1 MHPPRAH
8 SISPHIPQ
16 NLTLSSQTYNKRPQ
30 LFYISLVYIFH
41 KNIIT
46 TIKDW
51 ELLWHILSIC
61 ALPKGQACEC
71 RPLYQMKIK
80 LMMFVERVLDGI
92 ICHFIAQVLN
102 EKQSLQFWNIIFI
115 HGEGQE
121 FPFCGSIL
129 HTSFFRSGQLQ
140 YDKLWDLNGCCVAE
154 LQHK

>member
-30 LFYISLVYIFH
+30 LFYKFLFIYFTKTSLLLLKIGSFCDTFFLFVHCRRVKPADPF
-41 KNIIT
+41 NIW
-46 TIKDW
+46 KSNW
-51 ELLWHILSIC
+51 WCLWKESLM
-61 ALPKGQACEC
+61 ALFVTLLPK
-71 RPLYQMKIK
+71 
-80 LMMFVERVLDGI
+80 F
-92 ICHFIAQVLN
+92 LN

-115 HGEGQE
+115 DGEGQE

-129 HTSFFRSGQLQ
+129 HTNFFRSGQLQ
-140 YDKLWDLNGCCVAE
+140 YDKLWDLNGCCVAAV